1 MIPENTYTPL
11 KADCPSAPCSA
22 SSCECAKCVGYRR
35 YIDWKKMESK
45 TSTPES
51 RHEFEEWLATVKYD
65 NSNILSPSNLAWEA
79 WQAARERQWMP
90 IETAP
95 KDKIEILAWSK
106 RHGVNVGI
114 LTHYKRPEMPSRKG
128 GWFLPTHWM
137 PRPNPPTSDKI

>member
-1 MIPENTYTPL
+1 MNIEQQR
-11 KADCPSAPCSA
+11 K
-22 SSCECAKCVGYRR
+22 
-35 YIDWKKMESK
+35 
-45 TSTPES
+45 
-51 RHEFEEWLATVKYD
+51 EFEEWALDKVTSLIIDEIDGEYFWVETQ
-65 NSNILSPSNLAWEA
+65 LAWEA

-128 GWFLPTHWM
+128 GWFLPTYWM
-137 PRPNPPTSDKI
+137 PLLNPPTSEKL

>member
-1 MIPENTYTPL
+1 MNEEQ
-11 KADCPSAPCSA
+11 KR
-22 SSCECAKCVGYRR
+22 K
-35 YIDWKKMESK
+35 
-45 TSTPES
+45 
-51 RHEFEEWLATVKYD
+51 EFEEWLATIKYD

-114 LTHYKRPEMPSRKG
+114 LTHYKRPEMPSRKR
-128 GWFLPTHWM
+128 GWFQPTHWM
-137 PRPNPPTSDKI
+137 PLPNPPASEKI

>member
-1 MIPENTYTPL
+1 MNT
-11 KADCPSAPCSA
+11 D
-22 SSCECAKCVGYRR
+22 
-35 YIDWKKMESK
+35 
-45 TSTPES
+45 TPETNANAG
-51 RHEFEEWLATVKYD
+51 HICYVGEFASPT
-65 NSNILSPSNLAWEA
+65 NIGEFVRSDFARKLERERDEA

-95 KDKIEILAWSK
+95 KDKIEILAWSN

-137 PRPNPPTSDKI
+137 PLPNPPASEKI

>member
-1 MIPENTYTPL
+1 
-11 KADCPSAPCSA
+11 
-22 SSCECAKCVGYRR
+22 
-35 YIDWKKMESK
+35 
-45 TSTPES
+45 
-51 RHEFEEWLATVKYD
+51 
-65 NSNILSPSNLAWEA
+65 
-79 WQAARERQWMP
+79 MP

-137 PRPNPPTSDKI
+137 PLPSWMDTKAHPQTGLGKPRNCPRT

>member
-1 MIPENTYTPL
+1 
-11 KADCPSAPCSA
+11 
-22 SSCECAKCVGYRR
+22 
-35 YIDWKKMESK
+35 
-45 TSTPES
+45 
-51 RHEFEEWLATVKYD
+51 
-65 NSNILSPSNLAWEA
+65 
-79 WQAARERQWMP
+79 MP

-137 PRPNPPTSDKI
+137 PLPSPPNDQEVRAENGIAEKRLRAVCQSEQRSRTSAISEYGDPREWDEPEKCIVCGDDEPCAHDFDKISWPNVQNPSTP

>member
-1 MIPENTYTPL
+1 MNTETN
-11 KADCPSAPCSA
+11 
-22 SSCECAKCVGYRR
+22 
-35 YIDWKKMESK
+35 
-45 TSTPES
+45 
-51 RHEFEEWLATVKYD
+51 RHEFEEWVITKLEYSVSKYR
-65 NSNILSPSNLAWEA
+65 LSEEYLSDAVEVAWKA

-128 GWFLPTHWM
+128 GWFLPTYWM
-137 PRPNPPTSDKI
+137 PLLNPPTSEKL

>member
-1 MIPENTYTPL
+1 MWRFKFKRLPEMQTRPRFTIRVEPQENQENNNMTTEQ
-11 KADCPSAPCSA
+11 S
-22 SSCECAKCVGYRR
+22 RR
-35 YIDWKKMESK
+35 DFEEWLTNRYNEVDLSK
-45 TSTPES
+45 TSTGQYRFYP
-51 RHEFEEWLATVKYD
+51 WQT
-65 NSNILSPSNLAWEA
+65 AWEA

-137 PRPNPPTSDKI
+137 PLPNPPTSEKV